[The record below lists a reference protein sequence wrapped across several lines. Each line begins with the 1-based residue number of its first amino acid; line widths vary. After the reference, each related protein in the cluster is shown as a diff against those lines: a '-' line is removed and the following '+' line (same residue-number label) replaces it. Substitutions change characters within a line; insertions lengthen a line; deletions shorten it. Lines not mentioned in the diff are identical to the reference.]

1 MFCSLCSLNKGPY
14 IVSLYV
20 LLDTVSSETDRWSLL
35 LSYYY
40 INCFVLSHSQQ
51 IKVND
56 MYVEDH
62 TYMRHLYRAW
72 FSISRRYSILPK
84 NLYTNHHRN
93 HHPTAKSIKQKLCWK
108 RKIRCSITLQDFFA
122 APYAYIFLDSKN
134 KCKNSIRK
142 FKLCSHTL
150 SVRFSG
156 IEGFLISISGII
168 YILIPLD
175 NLDKGYYRLIDR
187 GTD

>member
-14 IVSLYV
+14 IVSLYIR
-20 LLDTVSSETDRWSLL
+20 LDTVSSETDHDGVYCLIT
-35 LSYYY
+35 YYH

-51 IKVND
+51 KV
-56 MYVEDH
+56 MICWRS
-62 TYMRHLYRAW
+62 YMRHLYWAW
-72 FSISRRYSILPK
+72 FSISRRYLILSK

-93 HHPTAKSIKQKLCWK
+93 HHPTAKSIKRKLCWK
-108 RKIRCSITLQDFFA
+108 RKIRFSITLQDFFA

-168 YILIPLD
+168 FWYHLTIWTRVIT
-175 NLDKGYYRLIDR
+175 G
-187 GTD
+187 